1 MTCLHQKKN
10 LLEEYIQSLFKVS
23 TDRLA
28 REVLD
33 GLDRPSRKCLLLT
46 FVVSYDRTPLWSKIA
61 TIGNH

>member
-46 FVVSYDRTPLWSKIA
+46 FVVSYDRTPL
-61 TIGNH
+61 